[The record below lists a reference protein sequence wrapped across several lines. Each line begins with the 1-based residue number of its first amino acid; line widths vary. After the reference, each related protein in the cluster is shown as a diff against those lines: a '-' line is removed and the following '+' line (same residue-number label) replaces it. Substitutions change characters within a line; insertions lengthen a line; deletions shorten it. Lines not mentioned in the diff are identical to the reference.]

1 MQAALVVVAKAF
13 PFKIQSLYLH
23 RPVQFHLYRP
33 IFISNQA
40 FHMELFNEHS
50 TIPTLL
56 RNVIANIHSP
66 RETFLI
72 HKKSTVWEEI
82 SYMHTLDCADAVS
95 SFFLSKGINKGD
107 RMGLMI
113 DNSPEYVYY
122 DQGIQQIGAINVS
135 IYPTLSEHEVAYIIN
150 DSGMRAI
157 LAGNTFLFKKILK
170 IAANCRCLEY
180 IIPAFPEY
188 QKVTVP
194 EDIKAEIVSFDEIL
208 NRSGKITAAER
219 AQIDAVRST
228 IRPTDISSLIY
239 TSGTT
244 GTPKGVMLSHSN
256 FVENVKVCLQQIPVI
271 DETDTFLSFLPLSH
285 VFERTA
291 TYHVCC
297 AQGCKVAFA
306 QSLEL
311 LAKNMAEI
319 RPTVMNCVP
328 RLLEKIH
335 DKAIKSGTSGGG
347 LKSKIFLWALEA
359 GQDYRQEKE
368 AGKNPGIIRSAKK
381 TIAEKLVFSKI
392 KEKTGGRLKF
402 MISGG
407 AALPKNVGEFFGNLG
422 IKILEGFGLT
432 ETSPVMAVTEFH
444 RQIYGTVGRV
454 IPGIEVGIQN
464 VESKQM
470 ISIQTHESFEEDFE
484 CAEGEIIVRGHC
496 VMQGYFNKPAETA
509 EAIDKDD
516 WFHTGDIGRFYKGN
530 LQITDR
536 LKNMIVNAYGKNVYP
551 TPVESIYM
559 KSLKIDQI
567 FLIGDKRE
575 YLTAIVIPNKENL
588 QEAFDLPESFFQQ
601 GGVFINEKEI
611 IDWIGQDLRKLSGE
625 LAKFERIKNFKIK
638 RNPFSIE
645 EGEITPTLKAKRKVI
660 EAKYA
665 GVINEM
671 YSGVVDT
678 D

>member
-1 MQAALVVVAKAF
+1 
-13 PFKIQSLYLH
+13 
-23 RPVQFHLYRP
+23 
-33 IFISNQA
+33 
-40 FHMELFNEHS
+40 MELFNEQS

-56 RNVIANIHSP
+56 RNVVANIHKP
-66 RETFLI
+66 EDTFLI
-72 HKKSTVWEEI
+72 HKKNTEWEEI
-82 SYMHTLDCADAVS
+82 SYRHTLDCADAVS
-95 SFFLSKGINKGD
+95 AFCLAHDIKKGD

-113 DNSPEYVYY
+113 ENSPEYVYY

-135 IYPTLSEHEVAYIIN
+135 IYPTLSEHEVAYIVN
-150 DSGMRAI
+150 DSGIRAI
-157 LAGNTFLFKKILK
+157 LVGNTFLYKKILK
-170 IAANCRCLEY
+170 IASNCKRLDY

-188 QKVTVP
+188 SKVNVP
-194 EDIKAEIVSFDEIL
+194 EELNAKIISFDEIL
-208 NRSGKITAAER
+208 NNAGKIASEVLHKINVLR
-219 AQIDAVRST
+219 NEVLPS
-228 IRPTDISSLIY
+228 DISSLIY

-271 DETDTFLSFLPLSH
+271 DETETFLSFLPLSH

-297 AQGCKVAFA
+297 AQGCKIAYA

-311 LAKNMAEI
+311 LAKNMGEI
-319 RPTVMNCVP
+319 RPTVMSCVP

-335 DKAIKSGTSGGG
+335 DKAIKSGTAGGG
-347 LKSKIFLWALEA
+347 LKSKIFLWALA
-359 GQDYRQEKE
+359 TGQNYRRKKE
-368 AGKNPGIIRSAKK
+368 AGKNPGLFLSAEKAL
-381 TIAEKLVFSKI
+381 AEKLVFSKI

-432 ETSPVMAVTEFH
+432 ETSPVMAVTEYH
-444 RQIYGTVGRV
+444 RQVYGTVGRV
-454 IPGIEVGIQN
+454 IPGIEIGIQDIETKRIIN
-464 VESKQM
+464 
-470 ISIQTHESFEEDFE
+470 IQTHESFQEDFE
-484 CAEGEIIVRGHC
+484 CEEGEIIVRGHC

-509 EAIDKDD
+509 EAIDKDN

-551 TPVESIYM
+551 TPVESVYM

-588 QEAFDLPESFFQQ
+588 QEAFQLPESFFQQ
-601 GGVFINEKEI
+601 PELFIAEKEI
-611 IDWIGQDLRKLSGE
+611 TDWIGQDLKKLSAE
-625 LAKFERIKNFKIK
+625 LAKFERIKNFKVK
-638 RNPFSIE
+638 RNPFSME
-645 EGEITPTLKAKRKVI
+645 DGEVTPTLKPKRKVI
-660 EAKYA
+660 ETKYA
-665 GVINEM
+665 EVINEM
-671 YSGVVDT
+671 YAEAVDA